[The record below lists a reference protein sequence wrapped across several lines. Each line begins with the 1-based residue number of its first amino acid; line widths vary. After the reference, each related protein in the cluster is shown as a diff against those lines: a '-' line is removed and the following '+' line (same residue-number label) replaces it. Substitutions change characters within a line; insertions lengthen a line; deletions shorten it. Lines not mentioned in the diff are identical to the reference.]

1 MYQVDSQNDSLY
13 ETAIMD
19 VKTLCLGLLSNGEA
33 CGYELKKTF
42 ESLFKHFFPAGYG
55 SIYPALADLAA
66 NGLVDCREIPQTGKP
81 DRKVYSITEKGH
93 AAFEKALK
101 NTQPRHKL
109 RSDFLAMMYFSEL
122 MDDSRVSSLLDDR
135 IEAFEDAVEHIAS
148 IEVEMGKD
156 APAGAKF
163 VAGFG
168 AVIAKAAAEYIE
180 TNRHLLTATNSGDI
194 LTNELSPQLHSI
206 QGRT

>member
-1 MYQVDSQNDSLY
+1 
-13 ETAIMD
+13 MD

-66 NGLVDCREIPQTGKP
+66 AGLVDCEEIPQTGRP
-81 DRKVYSITEKGH
+81 DRKVYSITDKGRES
-93 AAFEKALK
+93 FEKALK
-101 NTQPRHKL
+101 NTEPRHKL
-109 RSDFLAMMYFSEL
+109 RSDFLAVMYFAEL
-122 MDDSRVSSLLDDR
+122 LDDARVSTLLDDR

-148 IEVEMGKD
+148 IEIQMGSD

-168 AVIAKAAAEYIE
+168 TVVAKAAAEYIE
-180 TNRHLLTATNSGDI
+180 TNRHLLTSGDSAEI
-194 LTNELSPQLHSI
+194 LHTGINAPIHSI
-206 QGRT
+206 QERT

>member
-1 MYQVDSQNDSLY
+1 
-13 ETAIMD
+13 MD
-19 VKTLCLGLLSNGEA
+19 VKTLCLGLLNNGDA

-66 NGLVDCREIPQTGKP
+66 AGLVECREIPQIGKP
-81 DRKVYSITEKGH
+81 DRKVYSITDKGR
-93 AAFEKALK
+93 AAFEQALQH
-101 NTQPRHKL
+101 TEPRHKL
-109 RSDFLAMMYFSEL
+109 RSDFLAMMYFAEL
-122 MDDSRVSSLLDDR
+122 IDDQRVSTLLDDR
-135 IEAFEDAVEHIAS
+135 IEAFEDAVQHISS
-148 IEVEMGKD
+148 IESEMGNE
-156 APAGAKF
+156 ATPGAKF

-180 TNRHLLTATNSGDI
+180 KNRHLLTGEDDSS
-194 LTNELSPQLHSI
+194 ELIHASASRPLQVV

>member
-1 MYQVDSQNDSLY
+1 
-13 ETAIMD
+13 MD

-66 NGLVDCREIPQTGKP
+66 SGLVECKEIPQIGKP
-81 DRKVYSITEKGH
+81 DRKVYSITDKGR
-93 AAFEKALK
+93 ASFEKSLK
-101 NTQPRHKL
+101 NTEPRHKL
-109 RSDFLAMMYFSEL
+109 RSDFLAVMYFAEL
-122 MDDSRVSSLLDDR
+122 LDDARVSTLLDDR

-148 IEVEMGKD
+148 IETEMGND
-156 APAGAKF
+156 ASAGAKF

-180 TNRHLLTATNSGDI
+180 TNRHLLTPTQGRERPPVGGN
-194 LTNELSPQLHSI
+194 NQLHSI
-206 QGRT
+206 QERS